1 MTFEDLGLGPD
12 VLKAVTDA
20 GYRVPTAIQEK
31 AIPVALQGR
40 DLLGC
45 AQTGTGKTAAF
56 VLPMIDILSGS
67 RAKARMPRALIL
79 SPTRELAQQTFENF
93 EIYAKSSELDAALL
107 IGGTSMRDQE
117 KVLESDIDVLIATPG
132 RLLDL
137 VERGQIL
144 MRGVKYL
151 VIDEADRMLDMG
163 FIPDV
168 ERIVSFLPPLRQ
180 TLMFSATMPKE
191 IRKLADKFLHNPK
204 EITVAAPSSPAEM
217 VEQCLIRVANAR
229 EKNKALRILLESEA
243 VGNAMIFVNRKRDV
257 DSLTRSLKRFGF
269 NVVRMQGDMDQRSR
283 EAALNAFKSGEARF
297 MVCTDVAGRGI
308 DIFGLSHVF
317 CYDVPVNAE
326 DYVHRIGRTGRAGH
340 RGRAYIFA
348 TPEEAKGLAAI
359 TRLIRRDITEVGID
373 ALPGLIDH
381 STAADDTSAVE
392 ETVHVAEQ
400 VEVEEPT
407 KAAEPAKAGND
418 TKAVEKIAEPKSTR
432 AKPAA
437 KKESPAAS
445 AREPERGKSAAR
457 ERKPPRSRS
466 HQDDDGKSPV
476 GMGDHVPAFL
486 TRSIL
491 IDDDDGKDARSA

>member
-1 MTFEDLGLGPD
+1 MIFEDLGLGPD

-93 EIYAKSSELDAALL
+93 EIYAKNAELDAALL

-137 VERGQIL
+137 IERGQIL
-144 MRGVKYL
+144 MRGVKFL

-168 ERIVSFLPPLRQ
+168 ERIVGFLPPLRQ

-204 EITVAAPSSPAEM
+204 EITVAPPASPAEM
-217 VEQCLIRVANAR
+217 VEQSLVRVANAR
-229 EKNKALRILLESEA
+229 DKGKALRKLLEGEA
-243 VGNAMIFVNRKRDV
+243 VGNAMIFCNRKRDV
-257 DSLTRSLKRFGF
+257 DSLTRSLRRFGF
-269 NVVRMQGDMDQRSR
+269 DVVRMQGDMDQRSR
-283 EAALNAFKSGEARF
+283 EAALSAFKSGEAKF
-297 MVCTDVAGRGI
+297 LVCTDVAGRGI

-340 RGRAYIFA
+340 RGRAYVFA
-348 TPEEAKGLAAI
+348 TPEDSKGLAAI
-359 TRLIRRDITEVGID
+359 TRLIRRDIEEVTVDGK
-373 ALPGLIDH
+373 AAEH
-381 STAADDTSAVE
+381 TAAPAEAEPDEADEAPKTENKGRRKKSA
-392 ETVHVAEQ
+392 AKKDGKAKKAD
-400 VEVEEPT
+400 
-407 KAAEPAKAGND
+407 KAADKEAAQPRDDDEPAKA
-418 TKAVEKIAEPKSTR
+418 ESR
-432 AKPAA
+432 RRR
-437 KKESPAAS
+437 KKERDDEKVPF
-445 AREPERGKSAAR
+445 GK
-457 ERKPPRSRS
+457 
-466 HQDDDGKSPV
+466 
-476 GMGDHVPAFL
+476 GDHVPAFL
-486 TRSIL
+486 MRSIV
-491 IDDDDGKDARSA
+491 IDDDSKDARSA

>member
-1 MTFEDLGLGPD
+1 MTFDDLGLGPD
-12 VLKAVTDA
+12 VLKAVADA

-31 AIPVALQGR
+31 AIPIALQGR

-93 EIYAKSSELDAALL
+93 DIYARNSELEAALL

-117 KVLESDIDVLIATPG
+117 KALESDIDVLIATPG

-137 VERGQIL
+137 IERGQIL

-168 ERIVSFLPPLRQ
+168 ERIVGFLPTLRQ

-204 EITVAAPSSPAEM
+204 EITVSPPVSPAEM
-217 VEQCLIRVANAR
+217 VEQSLIRVANAR
-229 EKNKALRILLESEA
+229 EKNKLLRTLLESES

-269 NVVRMQGDMDQRSR
+269 DVVRMQGDMDQRSR
-283 EAALNAFKSGEARF
+283 EAALSAFKSGEAKF
-297 MVCTDVAGRGI
+297 LVCTDVAGRGI

-348 TPEEAKGLAAI
+348 TPEESKGLAAI
-359 TRLIRRDITEVGID
+359 TRLIRRD
-373 ALPGLIDH
+373 LPEFDVS
-381 STAADDTSAVE
+381 STLAKHEAAEPE
-392 ETVHVAEQ
+392 EEEAPEPKTRRVKPAEKAKPA
-400 VEVEEPT
+400 EKT
-407 KAAEPAKAGND
+407 KAAEKTERRAPAEANKR
-418 TKAVEKIAEPKSTR
+418 KPRKPR
-432 AKPAA
+432 AKDENND
-437 KKESPAAS
+437 KT
-445 AREPERGKSAAR
+445 
-457 ERKPPRSRS
+457 
-466 HQDDDGKSPV
+466 PV

-491 IDDDDGKDARSA
+491 IDDDDGKTATSA

>member
-20 GYRVPTAIQEK
+20 GYRVPTAIQEI

-93 EIYAKSSELDAALL
+93 DIYARNAELDAALL

-117 KVLESDIDVLIATPG
+117 RVLESDIDVLIATPG

-168 ERIVSFLPPLRQ
+168 ERIVGFLPPLRQ

-217 VEQCLIRVANAR
+217 VEQSLLRVANAR
-229 EKNKALRILLESEA
+229 DKGKALRTLLEGEA
-243 VGNAMIFVNRKRDV
+243 VSNAMIFVNRKRDV

-283 EAALNAFKSGEARF
+283 ETALNAFKSGEARF

-348 TPEEAKGLAAI
+348 TPEEAKGLAAV
-359 TRLIRRDITEVGID
+359 TRLIRRDIPEVGFDGVRLVPDD
-373 ALPGLIDH
+373 APN
-381 STAADDTSAVE
+381 AVAVAKVDDTAKVDTTAE
-392 ETVHVAEQ
+392 VTTKTEGTAIVDDTTTVKEIAE
-400 VEVEEPT
+400 PGS
-407 KAAEPAKAGND
+407 KRAEPAAKQ
-418 TKAVEKIAEPKSTR
+418 KSS
-432 AKPAA
+432 KAA
-437 KKESPAAS
+437 KS
-445 AREPERGKSAAR
+445 EPIRDKAKVG
-457 ERKPPRSRS
+457 ERKPRSSRS
-466 HQDDDGKSPV
+466 EHADDNKVPF

-486 TRSIL
+486 TRSIM
-491 IDDDDGKDARSA
+491 IDDDGKDARSA

>member
-1 MTFEDLGLGPD
+1 MIFEDLGLGPD

-93 EIYAKSSELDAALL
+93 EIYAKNAELDGALL

-137 VERGQIL
+137 IERGQIL
-144 MRGVKYL
+144 MRGVKFL

-168 ERIVSFLPPLRQ
+168 ERIVGFLPPLRQ

-204 EITVAAPSSPAEM
+204 EITVAPPASPAEM
-217 VEQCLIRVANAR
+217 VEQSLVRVSNAR
-229 EKNKALRILLESEA
+229 DKGKALRTLLEGEA
-243 VGNAMIFVNRKRDV
+243 VSNAMIFCNRKRDV
-257 DSLTRSLKRFGF
+257 DSLTRSLRRFGF
-269 NVVRMQGDMDQRSR
+269 DVVRMQGDMDQRSR
-283 EAALNAFKSGEARF
+283 EAALSAFKSGEAKF
-297 MVCTDVAGRGI
+297 LVCTDVAGRGI

-317 CYDVPVNAE
+317 CYDIPVNAE

-340 RGRAYIFA
+340 RGRAYVFA
-348 TPEEAKGLAAI
+348 TPEDSKGLAAI
-359 TRLIRRDITEVGID
+359 TRLIRRDIEEVTLDGKPKQKAEAPAEAVQEETEAAPKTEKTGRRKKAAPKRED
-373 ALPGLIDH
+373 KSQKKADEADDQKSAA
-381 STAADDTSAVE
+381 STADD
-392 ETVHVAEQ
+392 
-400 VEVEEPT
+400 
-407 KAAEPAKAGND
+407 EPAK
-418 TKAVEKIAEPKSTR
+418 PKSR
-432 AKPAA
+432 RRRDKDS
-437 KKESPAAS
+437 KEEKVPF
-445 AREPERGKSAAR
+445 GK
-457 ERKPPRSRS
+457 
-466 HQDDDGKSPV
+466 
-476 GMGDHVPAFL
+476 GDHVPAFL
-486 TRSIL
+486 MRSIV
-491 IDDDDGKDARSA
+491 IDDDSKDARSA